1 MLSTSG
7 KRITISAPE
16 NLMFRMLLLIA
27 LAELIQQR
35 MVQNSANQK
44 GGCKTCVLDQ
54 QE

>member
-1 MLSTSG
+1 MF
-7 KRITISAPE
+7 
-16 NLMFRMLLLIA
+16 LMLLIA

-35 MVQNSANQK
+35 MIQNSANKK